1 MKTLFQSILITL
13 ALFAVAIVAGVG
25 LGCLEQ
31 SINAD
36 TWNEGICRCGGEYE
50 FSNAGHRKNGGNYYY
65 YTCNEC
71 GQVIETT
78 TPQTKTHK
86 TYEVAGIVEDGNTL
100 VDWNGEAWSYDGNLE
115 PGQLVIIV
123 FDDMGTENIYDDEI
137 LEIRG

>member
-13 ALFAVAIVAGVG
+13 ALFAVAIVAVIG

-31 SINAD
+31 SMNAD
-36 TWNEGICRCGGEYE
+36 TWNEGICGCGGEYE

-71 GQVIETT
+71 GQLIETT
-78 TPQTKTHK
+78 TRQTKTHK
-86 TYEVAGIVEDGNTL
+86 TYEVAGIVEDSNAL
-100 VDWNGEAWSYDGNLE
+100 VDWNGEAWSYDGDLE
-115 PGQLVIIV
+115 AGQLVIIV